1 MFYKDTIIVF
11 IRTNCPTLLHLVG
24 ESSRKIL
31 RVLLVL
37 GSSIQIPSRPICNT
51 NIKTLQ
57 VPK

>member
-51 NIKTLQ
+51 NIKTF
-57 VPK
+57 